1 MLSDEEKAE
10 EYAKGKAHEHYN
22 FLFEENSGSPV
33 DFAKLCYLDGLAEGR
48 KEKWHD
54 LRKDPA
60 DLPDTNREVLVLL
73 WDYDNYHI
81 GRYEEEY
88 DDVIREKTYWHFDD
102 FSIGKDKL
110 DTVLG
115 WFELPKVKR

>member
-1 MLSDEEKAE
+1 M
-10 EYAKGKAHEHYN
+10 AKKERKFSQCLFAQSLIDGVTPRSQALNALDIAFEAGVQAGKPKLHN
-22 FLFEENSGSPV
+22 LLENPN
-33 DFAKLCYLDGLAEGR
+33 
-48 KEKWHD
+48 
-54 LRKDPA
+54 

-88 DDVIREKTYWHFDD
+88 DDVIRENTYWHFDD
-102 FSIGKDKL
+102 FSIEKDKL

-115 WFELPKVKR
+115 WFELPKVNRR